1 MFKVFIDENKTTFIG
16 IPENGNMEIQMKEDP
31 YLHIGCHKDN
41 IEYTIY
47 DINVDIDKRIFDYFN
62 MDFHKYLTLTSNNK
76 SKYAEIFVN
85 DISILFDE
93 IRYICIEKE
102 PFTHKMLRIIDNDYE
117 VGGTDIDLNTNSFVH
132 IYLDSEEKIHIDIK

>member
-16 IPENGNMEIQMKEDP
+16 IPENANMGIQIKEDP
-31 YLHIGCHKDN
+31 YLHIGCQKDN

-93 IRYICIEKE
+93 IGYICIEKN
-102 PFTHKMLRIIDNDYE
+102 HL
-117 VGGTDIDLNTNSFVH
+117 L
-132 IYLDSEEKIHIDIK
+132 IKC